1 MDTPEVKSL
10 ESAVKQ
16 PAGMA
21 AATAETPQILTRKD
35 LERNLVADEH
45 YKLENGRYVKPAGG
59 EYRLEVE
66 LESAPANGDPL
77 WYLNFYMISNGT
89 DVQLCSAS
97 GHSYDIAELQKLQD
111 DAIKSCCVKKTKIAE
126 F

>member
-21 AATAETPQILTRKD
+21 AAAAETPQVLTRKD

-45 YKLENGRYVKPAGG
+45 YKLENGRYVKPTGG
-59 EYRLEVE
+59 GYRLEVE

-77 WYLNFYMISNGT
+77 WYVGFFKISDGT
-89 DVQLCSAS
+89 DVQLCSVS
-97 GHSYDIAELQKLQD
+97 GRSYDIAELQKLQD
-111 DAIKSCCVKKTKIAE
+111 DVVKSCCVKKTKIAE